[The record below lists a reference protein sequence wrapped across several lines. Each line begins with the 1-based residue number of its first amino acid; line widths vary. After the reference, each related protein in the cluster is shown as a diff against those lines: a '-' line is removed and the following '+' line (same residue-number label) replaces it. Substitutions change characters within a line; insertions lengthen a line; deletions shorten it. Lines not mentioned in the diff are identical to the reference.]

1 MEKNMETL
9 EGSLIVVKDKIIDI
23 DVNMGSMK
31 DYLYELRD
39 LIHGFELGLD
49 LNWARIRV
57 S

>member
-23 DVNMGSMK
+23 DVIMGSMK

-39 LIHGFELGLD
+39 LIHGLELGLD
-49 LNWARIRV
+49 LN
-57 S
+57 